1 MSIGEQL
8 KAARIERGFS
18 LHHVSERMR
27 VRERIIQDIE
37 NDRYE
42 TSGGNTYAKGHI
54 RTLARLY
61 GMDVAQ
67 LMSEFDALMVQ
78 EEATMQELLAETNV
92 MTNIEASKPSWK
104 VFGMVASLI
113 IVAVAGFQIVPG
125 IFSSDSRN
133 SIVSVAEDVLG
144 TKDEAPA
151 VASASKGVT
160 IKLSGVDSLSW
171 VKVSGAD
178 GATKFEGKIREGQ
191 SQEFFD
197 NQLIQLVIG
206 NAGAI
211 AITYNGQDLGTSG
224 KIGEVTRLQFT
235 PDTNSAG

>member
-18 LHHVSERMR
+18 IHDVSERMR

-37 NDRYE
+37 NNHYE

-61 GMDVAQ
+61 GMDLEQ
-67 LMSEFDALMVQ
+67 LMAEFDSHVIQ
-78 EEATMQELLAETNV
+78 EETTMQALLAETNV
-92 MTNIEASKPSWK
+92 TANVEGSKPSWK
-104 VFGMVASLI
+104 VFGMAASI
-113 IVAVAGFQIVPG
+113 VVVAVAGFQVVPG
-125 IFSSDSRN
+125 IFSTDSKN
-133 SIVSVAEDVLG
+133 AIVSVAEDVLRS
-144 TKDEAPA
+144 KDEAPA
-151 VASASKGVT
+151 VASASQGVT
-160 IKLSGVDSLSW
+160 IKLSGIDSLSW

-197 NQLIQLVIG
+197 NQLLQLVIG

-211 AITYNGQDLGTSG
+211 SITFNGQDLGTSG

>member
-1 MSIGEQL
+1 MTIGEQL

-18 LHHVSERMR
+18 LHDVSERMR

-37 NDRYE
+37 SDRYE

-61 GMDVAQ
+61 GMDTTK
-67 LMSEFDALMVQ
+67 LMSEFDAHVV
-78 EEATMQELLAETNV
+78 EEEMTMQALLAETNV
-92 MTNIEASKPSWK
+92 TANVEDSKPSWK
-104 VFGMVASLI
+104 VFGMVASI
-113 IVAVAGFQIVPG
+113 VVVAVAGFQVVPG

-144 TKDEAPA
+144 TQDETPA
-151 VASASKGVT
+151 VASATKGVS
-160 IKLSGVDSLSW
+160 IKLSGIDSLSW

-197 NQLIQLVIG
+197 NQLIQLIIG

-224 KIGEVTRLQFT
+224 RIGEVTRLQFT

>member
-18 LHHVSERMR
+18 LHDVAERMR

-37 NDRYE
+37 NNRYE

-61 GMDVAQ
+61 GMDVEK
-67 LMSEFDALMVQ
+67 LINEFDAHVID
-78 EEATMQELLAETNV
+78 EEISMQALLAETNV
-92 MTNIEASKPSWK
+92 TANVEESKPSWK
-104 VFGMVASLI
+104 VFGMAASI
-113 IVAVAGFQIVPG
+113 IVVAVAGFQVIPN
-125 IFSSDSRN
+125 IFSSDSR
-133 SIVSVAEDVLG
+133 SAIVSVAEDVLG
-144 TKDEAPA
+144 SDDEAPA

-160 IKLSGVDSLSW
+160 IELSGIDSLSW

-178 GATKFEGKIREGQ
+178 GVTKFEGKIREGQ

>member
-18 LHHVSERMR
+18 LYDVSERMR

-37 NDRYE
+37 NNRYE

-67 LMSEFDALMVQ
+67 LMSEFDALVVQ
-78 EEATMQELLAETNV
+78 EETTMQALLAETNV
-92 MTNIEASKPSWK
+92 TASVEESKPSWK
-104 VFGMVASLI
+104 VFGMVASI
-113 IVAVAGFQIVPG
+113 VVVAVAGFQVVPG

-144 TKDEAPA
+144 NKDEAPA
-151 VASASKGVT
+151 VASASKGVS
-160 IKLSGVDSLSW
+160 IKLTGIDSLSW

-197 NQLIQLVIG
+197 NQLIQLIIG

-224 KIGEVTRLQFT
+224 KIGEVTRLQFS

>member
-18 LHHVSERMR
+18 LHDVSERMR

-37 NDRYE
+37 NNRYE

-67 LMSEFDALMVQ
+67 LMSEFDALVVQ
-78 EEATMQELLAETNV
+78 EETTMQALLAETNV
-92 MTNIEASKPSWK
+92 TVSVEESKPSWK
-104 VFGMVASLI
+104 VFGMVASI
-113 IVAVAGFQIVPG
+113 VVVAVAGFQVVPG

-144 TKDEAPA
+144 NKDEAPA
-151 VASASKGVT
+151 VASASKGVS
-160 IKLSGVDSLSW
+160 IKLTGIDSLSW

-197 NQLIQLVIG
+197 NQLIQLIIG

-224 KIGEVTRLQFT
+224 KIGEVTRLQFS